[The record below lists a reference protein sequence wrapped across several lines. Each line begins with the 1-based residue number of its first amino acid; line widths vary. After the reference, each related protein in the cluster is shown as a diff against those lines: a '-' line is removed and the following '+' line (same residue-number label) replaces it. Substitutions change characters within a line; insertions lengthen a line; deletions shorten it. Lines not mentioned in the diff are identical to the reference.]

1 MRRLAIAAVCF
12 AAALAAP
19 AYAGEGKGSTPPPEH
34 YVDVSTVALP
44 VVWRG
49 QVVNYVFTNVRVNL
63 QPRADATKLKER
75 EPYLRDAL
83 VRAGH
88 RSPFVRPWDFTH
100 VDDRALAAALRP
112 EAERILGAGQV
123 VSVVVVQ
130 QTPKQTSGLPKPP
143 APGDPVSAGQASRGL
158 SD

>member
-1 MRRLAIAAVCF
+1 MRRLASAALIL
-12 AAALAAP
+12 AALAPP
-19 AYAGEGKGSTPPPEH
+19 AFAGEGKGSAPPPEH

-49 QVVNYVFTNVRVNL
+49 QVVNYVFTNVRLNL

-88 RSPFVRPWDFTH
+88 RAPFVRPWDFTH
-100 VDDRALAAALRP
+100 VDDRALAAAMRP

-130 QTPKQTSGLPKPP
+130 QTPKQTSGLPKRP
-143 APGDPVSAGQASRGL
+143 APGEAAQAGPAGPGVG
-158 SD
+158 D

>member
-1 MRRLAIAAVCF
+1 MRRPASVALL
-12 AAALAAP
+12 AAALATP
-19 AYAGEGKGSTPPPEH
+19 AFAGEGKGSTPPPEH

-88 RSPFVRPWDFTH
+88 RTPFVRPWDFTH
-100 VDDRALAAALRP
+100 VDDRALAVALRP

-130 QTPKQTSGLPKPP
+130 QTPRQTTGLPKAP
-143 APGDPVSAGQASRGL
+143 APGEPAPAGQASRGF

>member
-1 MRRLAIAAVCF
+1 MRRLAS
-12 AAALAAP
+12 AALSLAVLAP
-19 AYAGEGKGSTPPPEH
+19 PAFAGEGKSSAPAPEH

-63 QPRADATKLKER
+63 QPRADAIKLKER

-88 RSPFVRPWDFTH
+88 RTPFVRPWDFTH
-100 VDDRALAAALRP
+100 VDDRALAGALRP
-112 EAERILGAGQV
+112 EADRILGAGQV
-123 VSVVVVQ
+123 VSVVVTQ

-143 APGDPVSAGQASRGL
+143 PPGDPVQPAQASRGL

>member
-1 MRRLAIAAVCF
+1 MRRLASAAAVL
-12 AAALAAP
+12 AALSTP
-19 AYAGEGKGSTPPPEH
+19 ALAGEGKGSTPPPEH

-44 VVWRG
+44 IVWRG

-88 RSPFVRPWDFTH
+88 RAPFVRPWDFTH

-112 EAERILGAGQV
+112 EADRILGAGQV
-123 VSVVVVQ
+123 VSVVVTQ

-143 APGDPVSAGQASRGL
+143 QPGDAVQAAQASRGF